1 MVSTAD
7 AGRARAGATF
17 TAAARSPI
25 LAPAL
30 NDQGHG
36 MTPYTQSGTWRGLVL
51 ATAVSGT
58 LLLLAG
64 FAGAIWSGGS
74 PLAMLT
80 HIASGVIGDA
90 AWRGPVIGPLLGLLV
105 HFVLIGVIVNL
116 YVIAVVRVPALS
128 RRWRLGGVVFGA
140 LAWMVLA
147 VIASPR
153 DWPPAF
159 LALTSREAGV
169 QILLHILLLG
179 LPSAAL
185 LRRAN
190 GWRG

>member
-1 MVSTAD
+1 
-7 AGRARAGATF
+7 
-17 TAAARSPI
+17 
-25 LAPAL
+25 
-30 NDQGHG
+30 

>member
-1 MVSTAD
+1 MT
-7 AGRARAGATF
+7 TF
-17 TAAARSPI
+17 
-25 LAPAL
+25 
-30 NDQGHG
+30 
-36 MTPYTQSGTWRGLVL
+36 YTRSGTWRGLVL

-80 HIASGVIGDA
+80 STASGVIGDA
-90 AWRGPVIGPLLGLLV
+90 AWRGPVTGPLLGLLV
-105 HFVLIGVIVNL
+105 HFVLIGVIVDL
-116 YVIAVVRVPALS
+116 YVIAAIRLPALN
-128 RRWRLGGVVFGA
+128 RQWRVSGVLFGVI
-140 LAWMVLA
+140 AWVLRT

-159 LALTSREAGV
+159 LSLMPREAAV

-179 LPSAAL
+179 LPTAL
-185 LRRAN
+185 LVRLASR
-190 GWRG
+190 WRG

>member
-1 MVSTAD
+1 MT
-7 AGRARAGATF
+7 
-17 TAAARSPI
+17 
-25 LAPAL
+25 
-30 NDQGHG
+30 
-36 MTPYTQSGTWRGLVL
+36 TPYTRSGTWRGLVL

-80 HIASGVIGDA
+80 HTASGVIGDA

-105 HFVLIGVIVNL
+105 HFVLIAVIVDL
-116 YVIAVVRVPALS
+116 YVIAALRIPAMN
-128 RRWRLGGVVFGA
+128 RHWRASGIVFGVI
-140 LAWMVLA
+140 AWGILA

-159 LALTSREAGV
+159 LNLMPREAAV

-179 LPSAAL
+179 LPTAL
-185 LRRAN
+185 LVRLSNDWRA
-190 GWRG
+190 

>member
-1 MVSTAD
+1 MT
-7 AGRARAGATF
+7 
-17 TAAARSPI
+17 
-25 LAPAL
+25 
-30 NDQGHG
+30 
-36 MTPYTQSGTWRGLVL
+36 TPYTRSGTWRGLVL

-80 HIASGVIGDA
+80 STASGVIGDA
-90 AWRGPVIGPLLGLLV
+90 AWRGPVTGPLLGLLV
-105 HFVLIGVIVNL
+105 HFVLIGVIVDL
-116 YVIAVVRVPALS
+116 YVIAAVRLPALV
-128 RRWRLGGVVFGA
+128 RHWRVSGVLFGI
-140 LAWMVLA
+140 LAWMLRT

-159 LALTSREAGV
+159 LNLTPREAAV

-179 LPSAAL
+179 LPTAFLVKLAN
-185 LRRAN
+185 RWRA
-190 GWRG
+190 